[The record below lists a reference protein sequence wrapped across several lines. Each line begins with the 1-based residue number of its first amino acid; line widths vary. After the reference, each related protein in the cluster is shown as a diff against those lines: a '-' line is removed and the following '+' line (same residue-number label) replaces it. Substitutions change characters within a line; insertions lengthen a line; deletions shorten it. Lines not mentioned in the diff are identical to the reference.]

1 MSADVT
7 SANVTSIDAPANAE
21 TAQINWTNTTVK
33 KIENF
38 IAQYTARTLM
48 DRLTLIEPHALAA
61 SCENA
66 AVIDRLYAL
75 GWDYSPLA
83 CLEAVLLRLARFVGA
98 KAFTR
103 AFAEYTNGT
112 EVLAGFQLLQY
123 TILEPRANGAAAH
136 SWLGK
141 FARAARGDDSSTA
154 QIASRYAIVD
164 HYVCDIR
171 WAPNIHCKV
180 GLTCRGAVINGESIF
195 YTQARTRTKKQ
206 LTTARSITQY
216 AANQRARVLHCQHCP
231 RQRLIRHLLHSAR

>member
-1 MSADVT
+1 MST
-7 SANVTSIDAPANAE
+7 NVTFTDAPANAE

-123 TILEPRANGAAAH
+123 VILEPRANGTAAH

-141 FARAARGDDSSTA
+141 FSRAARGGIRDSIRDSSTA
-154 QIASRYAIVD
+154 QIASKYAIVD

-180 GLTCRGAVINGESIF
+180 GLTCRGAVINGESVF
-195 YTQARTRTKKQ
+195 LYAVVCTRTKK
-206 LTTARSITQY
+206 TTY
-216 AANQRARVLHCQHCP
+216 NRA
-231 RQRLIRHLLHSAR
+231 